1 MIYNQIDF
9 NSIILFI
16 ICLFQLVLNTTSQ
29 QPSSETSEPSVQP
42 HPSMLPTPA
51 NYADFNPTSF
61 PTNEYSWNESTT
73 IAVSL
78 GSIIGGSA
86 VVAAGYF
93 AYTRGLFSPD
103 DLRKGSIA
111 SVGNSS
117 QHGPSTTTPLQ
128 APGDAKNPEMM
139 PLLDA
144 KA

>member
-1 MIYNQIDF
+1 MIYNQLDST
-9 NSIILFI
+9 SIILFL
-16 ICLFQLVLNTTSQ
+16 ICIFQLVLNISAQ
-29 QPSSETSEPSVQP
+29 SQPSSEPTYEP

-51 NYADFNPTSF
+51 NYADHNPTSF
-61 PTNEYSWNESTT
+61 PTNAYSWNESTT

-103 DLRKGSIA
+103 DVRKGSIA
-111 SVGNSS
+111 SVGDSS
-117 QHGPSTTTPLQ
+117 KHTPSNNTTNPLH

>member
-1 MIYNQIDF
+1 MIYQFDS
-9 NSIILFI
+9 NSIIILL
-16 ICLFQLVLNTTSQ
+16 ICLFQLLLNVSAQNPTT
-29 QPSSETSEPSVQP
+29 EPTYEP
-42 HPSMLPTPA
+42 HPSMFPTPG
-51 NYADFNPTSF
+51 NYADFLPTSF
-61 PTNEYSWNESTT
+61 PTNAYSWNEQTT
-73 IAVSL
+73 VAVSL

-103 DLRKGSIA
+103 DVRKGSIA
-111 SVGNSS
+111 SVGDSS
-117 QHGPSTTTPLQ
+117 KHNGTSNTTTNPLQ